1 MKYQLLIKKIS
12 TLFIVAISITSLNL
26 QAAIFITPKQP
37 SINAASYVVLD
48 YNSGA
53 IIASNKPHEK
63 RAPASLTKL
72 MTAYVVFQLI
82 QDGRASLEDDVKISE
97 KAWKTMGS
105 KSFVEVGKTIKLKIL
120 LKGMIIQSGNDAAV
134 ALAEHIAGTEGTFT
148 AYMNKYAQG
157 LGMDNTRF
165 ENASGLDYKDQH
177 TTAFDMAKLA
187 SATIKDFPEFYPWY
201 SEKEFTYHDIKQ
213 RNRNKLLWSDKT
225 VDGLKTGFTKKAG
238 YNLVASANRMDMR
251 LISVVLGSTSVEART
266 AQTQKILDYGFRF
279 FETKNIGAITKS
291 VPISNST
298 KDEIKVG
305 LQNSKAITLARGQ
318 YKLSQQAIELN
329 AGLSAPIKKGD
340 SIGHLVIKF
349 EGKNLAKLPLVAL
362 EDAPEAGFFSQIWNW
377 ILSLLGL

>member
-1 MKYQLLIKKIS
+1 MSFQTLIKNLPN
-12 TLFIVAISITSLNL
+12 TLIILLATLSINT
-26 QAAIFITPKQP
+26 QAAIFITPKAP
-37 SINAASYVVLD
+37 SINAASYIVVD
-48 YNSGA
+48 YHSGA
-53 IIASNKPHEK
+53 VIASNKPNAK

-82 QDGRASLEDDVKISE
+82 KDGRASLEDDVKISK

-105 KSFVEVGKTIKLKIL
+105 KSFVEVGKTIKLKTL

-148 AYMNKYAQG
+148 AYMNEYAIE
-157 LGMDNTRF
+157 LGMKNTRF

-177 TTAFDMAKLA
+177 TTAADMAKLA
-187 SATIKDFPEFYPWY
+187 AATIRDFPEFYPWY

-213 RNRNKLLWSDKT
+213 LNRNKLLWSDNT

-238 YNLVASANRMDMR
+238 YSLVASANRMDMR
-251 LISVVLGSTSVEART
+251 LISVVLGSTDVEARN

-279 FETKNIGAITKS
+279 FETQQISKIDKKI
-291 VPISNST
+291 PIDGST

-305 LQNSKAITLARGQ
+305 LKQAKYITLPRGQ

-329 AGLSAPIKKGD
+329 PNLNAPVKQGD
-340 SIGHLVIKF
+340 NVGNLVIKF
-349 EGKNLAKLPLVAL
+349 EGKSLVKLPLIAL
-362 EDAPEAGFFSQIWNW
+362 EEAPEAGFFSRM
-377 ILSLLGL
+377 LEKVGL

>member
-1 MKYQLLIKKIS
+1 MQYQSLIKKLSKLLVIVS
-12 TLFIVAISITSLNL
+12 TVTALNV
-26 QAAIFITPKQP
+26 QAAIFITPKAP
-37 SINAASYVVLD
+37 SINAAAYLVLD
-48 YNSGA
+48 HNSGA
-53 IIASNKPHEK
+53 IIASNNAHKKH
-63 RAPASLTKL
+63 APASLTKL

-82 QDGRASLEDDVKISE
+82 KDGRASLEDDVRISE
-97 KAWKTMGS
+97 IAWKTMGS
-105 KSFVEVGKTIKLKIL
+105 KSFVEVGNTIKLEVL

-148 AYMNKYAQG
+148 AYMNEYAVE
-157 LGMDNTRF
+157 LGMHNTRF
-165 ENASGLDYKDQH
+165 ENASGLDYADQH
-177 TTAFDMAKLA
+177 TTAADMAKLA
-187 SATIKDFPEFYPWY
+187 SATIRDFPDFYPWY

-213 RNRNKLLWSDKT
+213 LNRNKLLWTDNT

-251 LISVVLGSTSVEART
+251 LVSVVLGSTGVEART

-279 FETKNIGAITKS
+279 FETKNIGNITKGI
-291 VPISNST
+291 PISGST

-329 AGLSAPIKKGD
+329 TELSAPINKGD
-340 SIGHLVIKF
+340 NIGHLVIKY
-349 EGKNLAKLPLVAL
+349 EGKKLAKLPLIAL
-362 EDAPEAGFFSQIWNW
+362 ESAPEAGFFSRIWDW

>member
-1 MKYQLLIKKIS
+1 MSFQTLIKNLPN
-12 TLFIVAISITSLNL
+12 TLIILLATLSINT
-26 QAAIFITPKQP
+26 QAAIFITPKAP
-37 SINAASYVVLD
+37 SINAASYIVVD
-48 YNSGA
+48 YHSGA
-53 IIASNKPHEK
+53 VIASNKPNAK

-82 QDGRASLEDDVKISE
+82 KDGRASLEDDVKISK

-105 KSFVEVGKTIKLKIL
+105 KSFVEVGKTIKLKTL

-148 AYMNKYAQG
+148 AYMNEYAIE
-157 LGMDNTRF
+157 LGMKNTRF

-177 TTAFDMAKLA
+177 TTAADMAKLA
-187 SATIKDFPEFYPWY
+187 AATIRDFPEFYPWY

-213 RNRNKLLWSDKT
+213 LNRNKLLWSDNT

-238 YNLVASANRMDMR
+238 YSLVASANRMDMR
-251 LISVVLGSTSVEART
+251 LISVVLGSTDVEARN

-279 FETKNIGAITKS
+279 FETQQISKIDKKI
-291 VPISNST
+291 PIDGST

-305 LQNSKAITLARGQ
+305 LKQAKYITLPRGQ

-329 AGLSAPIKKGD
+329 PNLNAPVKHGD
-340 SIGHLVIKF
+340 NVGNLVIKF
-349 EGKNLAKLPLVAL
+349 EGKSLVKLPLIAL
-362 EDAPEAGFFSQIWNW
+362 EEAPEAGFFSRM
-377 ILSLLGL
+377 LEKVGL